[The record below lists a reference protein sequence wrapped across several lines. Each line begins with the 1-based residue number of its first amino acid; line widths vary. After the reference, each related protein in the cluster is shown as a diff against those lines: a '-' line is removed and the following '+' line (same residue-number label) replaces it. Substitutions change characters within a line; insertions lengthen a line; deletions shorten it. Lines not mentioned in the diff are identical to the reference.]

1 MIKLRELARKV
12 FFIDIIRGLS
22 LTIGK
27 ISDKPVT
34 RRYPEEKR
42 KLPVGFRG
50 LHALTRNPATGEA
63 RCVGCGLCAAI
74 CPSECIH
81 IYTSD
86 GPDNAKIVDRYEI
99 EVLRCV
105 YCGFCVEA
113 CPFSAVVLTEHYEYA
128 DISRQAL
135 YMNKERLLTNFD
147 SYMGHEK
154 EGAYF
159 KLFWHPR
166 KADFSTSPFQAKL
179 GGAGKRLP

>member
-1 MIKLRELARKV
+1 MIKLRELARKI
-12 FFIDIIRGLS
+12 FFVDFLKGMS
-22 LTIGK
+22 LTFGN

-42 KLPVGFRG
+42 PVPVGFRG

-86 GPDNAKIVDRYEI
+86 GPENTKIVDRYEI
-99 EVLRCV
+99 EVLRCL
-105 YCGFCVEA
+105 YCGLCVEA

-128 DISRQAL
+128 DVSRQAL
-135 YMNKERLLTNFD
+135 YMNKERLLRNFD
-147 SYMGHEK
+147 SYMGNER
-154 EGAYF
+154 EGTYF

-166 KADFSTSPFQAKL
+166 RSDFSASPDQAKL
-179 GGAGKRLP
+179 GSSGKRIP